1 MVNLEYPSLKSTK
14 NKKLHLH
21 HLSKWPILGQNKL
34 WCGKDVYF
42 ERSHNAL
49 LHQNV
54 MVFSFSLTMHT
65 PNIKQDYYPEF
76 CLWELRSQVK
86 ASLLYCIINQKQNGK
101 NKSSETCE
109 EENWRKQMTYR
120 AHFLRELHPAPPARG
135 PSAGRG
141 CPRYSRPCEGRWVKH
156 PPLNIPQAAEE
167 KSHISITR
175 LHTGLQPHIIKVIYT
190 LF

>member
-1 MVNLEYPSLKSTK
+1 MHYCTRMSWYSASGLV
-14 NKKLHLH
+14 
-21 HLSKWPILGQNKL
+21 
-34 WCGKDVYF
+34 
-42 ERSHNAL
+42 
-49 LHQNV
+49 
-54 MVFSFSLTMHT
+54 MHT
-65 PNIKQDYYPEF
+65 PNKSMNITRV
-76 CLWELRSQVK
+76 RSQVK
-86 ASLLYCIINQKQNGK
+86 VSLLYCIINQKQNDK

-167 KSHISITR
+167 KTPHQHHQTTYRITAT
-175 LHTGLQPHIIKVIYT
+175 HYKVIFYQKKKSK
-190 LF
+190 LFLNIKILIWIYKNAI